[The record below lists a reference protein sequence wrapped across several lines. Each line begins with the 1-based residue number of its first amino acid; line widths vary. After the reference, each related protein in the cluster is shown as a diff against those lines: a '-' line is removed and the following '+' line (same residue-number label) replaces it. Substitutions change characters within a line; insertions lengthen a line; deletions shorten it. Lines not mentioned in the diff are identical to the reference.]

1 MMSLIYIGM
10 GGFFG
15 AMARYLITLWS
26 KRTFRSKFPI
36 GTLGINLLGSFLL
49 GVLASAKGPLALL
62 LGTGFMGAFT
72 TFSTFKLETLQ
83 FHLNKEWRIALPYLG
98 ISYLGGI
105 GLALF
110 GFHIA
115 SLLR

>member
-1 MMSLIYIGM
+1 MSHLVYIGI

-15 AMARYLITLWS
+15 ATARYLITLWS
-26 KRTFRSKFPI
+26 KRAFNSKFPI

-49 GVLASAKGPLALL
+49 GVLAHVNGPLALL

-83 FHLNKEWRIALPYLG
+83 FHLNKEWRIVLPYLG
-98 ISYLGGI
+98 VTYIGGI
-105 GLALF
+105 ALALL
-110 GFHIA
+110 GLHVA
-115 SLLR
+115 SLLH

>member
-1 MMSLIYIGM
+1 MINLIYIGI

-26 KRTFRSKFPI
+26 KRRIKSKFPF
-36 GTLGINLLGSFLL
+36 GTLVINLLGSFLL
-49 GVLASAKGPLALL
+49 GVLASVNGPLALL

-83 FHLNKEWRIALPYLG
+83 FSLNKEWRIVLPYLG
-98 ISYLGGI
+98 ISYIGGI
-105 GLALF
+105 GLALV
-110 GFHIA
+110 GFHVA
-115 SLLR
+115 PLLT